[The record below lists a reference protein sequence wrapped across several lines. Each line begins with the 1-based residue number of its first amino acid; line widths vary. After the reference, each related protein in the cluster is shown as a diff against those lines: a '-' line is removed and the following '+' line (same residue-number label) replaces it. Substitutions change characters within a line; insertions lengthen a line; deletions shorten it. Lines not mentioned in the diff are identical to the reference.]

1 MSPSNPRLEDPAPA
15 PPPAA
20 TAVEDP
26 PAPAKATPKSKPAPD
41 QRVDR
46 LPPYRVLLHNDDHN
60 EMLSVVRTIV
70 QLTPLPRP
78 RAVQA
83 MFEAHLSG
91 VALLLV
97 THKELAELYQEQFA
111 SKRLIVTIEPDA

>member
-1 MSPSNPRLEDPAPA
+1 MSTPNPSEPSSD
-15 PPPAA
+15 PAA
-20 TAVEDP
+20 TAVQER
-26 PAPAKATPKSKPAPD
+26 PAPAKPQTRPD
-41 QRVDR
+41 PRVDH

-60 EMLSVVRTIV
+60 EMLSVVSTIV
-70 QLTPLPRP
+70 ELTPLKRP

-111 SKRLIVTIEPDA
+111 SKRLTVTIEPDA